1 MPCIQSLILIFKHI
15 LFCGGV
21 AVRNRRRI
29 YLFPAQKRMIF
40 LLLSILILSLIFL
53 LVLDAKLRPAVYDLA
68 QIEAQSIAVEVMNSA
83 IENEITSENIR
94 YSDIIEIKYNDDGI
108 ITSLTSDIIK
118 MNLLKTNIVQAAN
131 KAIHLDSAVVK
142 VPLGAATGMAV
153 FAGCGPVAEIGLSI
167 AGAVNAEFE
176 NVFFEAGVNQTEHRV
191 MLNITADVTIILDG
205 NMVKKQ
211 VETAVCVAQ
220 TVIVGRAPD
229 LVSM

>member
-1 MPCIQSLILIFKHI
+1 M
-15 LFCGGV
+15 
-21 AVRNRRRI
+21 RNRRRI

-40 LLLSILILSLIFL
+40 LVLSILVSSLIFL

-68 QIEAQSIAVEVMNSA
+68 QIEAQSIAVDVMNNA
-83 IENEITSENIR
+83 VENEITSENIR
-94 YSDIIEIKYNDDGI
+94 YSDIIDIKYNDDGI

>member
-1 MPCIQSLILIFKHI
+1 MKY
-15 LFCGGV
+15 
-21 AVRNRRRI
+21 RRRI
-29 YLFPAQKRMIF
+29 YLFPSQKRLIFF
-40 LLLSILILSLIFL
+40 LLCAVIASLSFL

-68 QIEAQSIAVEVMNSA
+68 QIEAQSIAVDVMNSA
-83 IENEITSENIR
+83 VEEEITNENIR
-94 YSDIIEIKYNDDGI
+94 YSDIIEIKYNADGM

-153 FAGCGPVAEIGLSI
+153 FAGCGPIAEIGLSI

-205 NMVKKQ
+205 NMVNKQ

>member
-1 MPCIQSLILIFKHI
+1 
-15 LFCGGV
+15 
-21 AVRNRRRI
+21 
-29 YLFPAQKRMIF
+29 MIF
-40 LLLSILILSLIFL
+40 LLLSIFISSLIFL
-53 LVLDAKLRPAVYDLA
+53 LVIDAKLRPAVYDLA
-68 QIEAQSIAVEVMNSA
+68 QIEAQSIAVDVMNNA
-83 IENEITSENIR
+83 IENEITSKNIR

-191 MLNITADVTIILDG
+191 MLNIAADVTIILDG

-211 VETAVCVAQ
+211 VKTAVCVAQ

>member
-1 MPCIQSLILIFKHI
+1 M
-15 LFCGGV
+15 
-21 AVRNRRRI
+21 RNRRRI